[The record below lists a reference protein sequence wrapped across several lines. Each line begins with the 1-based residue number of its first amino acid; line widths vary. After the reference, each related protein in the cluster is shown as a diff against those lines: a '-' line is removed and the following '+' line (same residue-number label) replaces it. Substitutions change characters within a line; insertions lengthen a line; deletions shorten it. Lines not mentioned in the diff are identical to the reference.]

1 MLQHLVVSHHGD
13 PENGALRRPMTPE
26 AVALSVLDLLDARLA
41 QVFSVLAQ
49 TPNDQAF
56 SPYVPSLER
65 QLFCGTAAGRRN
77 QHMSACEIAR
87 TMSLFEI
94 DEALDLLIESAAEQA
109 EGDISDNLRTA
120 LSEYVGAFGEKVDG
134 IANYIK
140 AQESFA
146 EAAKKEACRLESRRK
161 TAENRIKACKGFL
174 CWFMTAR
181 SLKRLKGRLN
191 TFTLASNSVDSLV
204 FDDCVSVHPSFHG
217 VSLTLSWPE
226 WRELLS
232 IVPAGTLHSRLL
244 QCECDG
250 KSIDRVRIIEAL
262 KAGHTVPGAR
272 LARGQHVRLA

>member
-1 MLQHLVVSHHGD
+1 
-13 PENGALRRPMTPE
+13 
-26 AVALSVLDLLDARLA
+26 
-41 QVFSVLAQ
+41 
-49 TPNDQAF
+49 
-56 SPYVPSLER
+56 
-65 QLFCGTAAGRRN
+65 
-77 QHMSACEIAR
+77 
-87 TMSLFEI
+87 MSLFEI

-109 EGDISDNLRTA
+109 VEGEISDDLRTA
-120 LSEYVGAFGEKVDG
+120 LSEYVDAFGEKVDR

-146 EAAKKEACRLESRRK
+146 EAAKKETCRLESRRK
-161 TAENRIKACKGFL
+161 TAENRVKTCKVFL

-204 FDDCVSVHPSFHG
+204 FDDCVSVHPSFHA

-232 IVPAGTLHSRLL
+232 FVPAGTLHSRLL
-244 QCECDG
+244 QWECDG

-272 LARGQHVRLA
+272 LVRGQHVRLA